1 MKEPASIG
9 QCCIED
15 LDPVQDLGRLV
26 SYLRSNLVTHL
37 DNALEDKELTSAQ
50 YIVVVLLARGKVNTL
65 AELCEHMVYDR
76 GAMSRLLSRLEDK
89 GLVAKKQSVEDR
101 RSTLLCLTEKGQ
113 QLYPEILPTVND
125 IYRRALIGFS
135 DDEQKQLASLLFRA
149 IHNLKA

>member
-37 DNALEDKELTSAQ
+37 DDALEDKELTSAQ

-125 IYRRALIGFS
+125 IYRKALTGFS
-135 DDEQKQLASLLFRA
+135 GDEQKQLASLLFRA

>member
-37 DNALEDKELTSAQ
+37 DDALEDKELTSAQ

-101 RSTLLCLTEKGQ
+101 RSTLLCLTDKGQ

-125 IYRRALIGFS
+125 IYRKALTGFS
-135 DDEQKQLASLLFRA
+135 DDEQEQLASLLFRA

>member
-50 YIVVVLLARGKVNTL
+50 YIVVVLLARGKVDTL

-125 IYRRALIGFS
+125 IYRKALTGFS
-135 DDEQKQLASLLFRA
+135 DDEQEQLASLLFRA

>member
-37 DNALEDKELTSAQ
+37 DDALEDKELTSAQ

-101 RSTLLCLTEKGQ
+101 RSTLLYLTEKGQ

-125 IYRRALIGFS
+125 IYRKALTGFS

>member
-101 RSTLLCLTEKGQ
+101 RSTLLYLTEKGQ

-125 IYRRALIGFS
+125 IYRKALTGFS

>member
-37 DNALEDKELTSAQ
+37 DDALEDKELTSAQ

-65 AELCEHMVYDR
+65 AELCEHMMYDR

-101 RSTLLCLTEKGQ
+101 RSTLLCLTGKGQ

-125 IYRRALIGFS
+125 IYRKALTGFS
-135 DDEQKQLASLLFRA
+135 GDEQKQLASLLFRA

>member
-125 IYRRALIGFS
+125 IYRKALTGFS
-135 DDEQKQLASLLFRA
+135 DDEQEQLASLLFRA

>member
-37 DNALEDKELTSAQ
+37 DDALEDKELTSAQ

-65 AELCEHMVYDR
+65 AELCEHMMYDR
-76 GAMSRLLSRLEDK
+76 GAMSRLISRLEDK

-125 IYRRALIGFS
+125 IYRKALTGFS
-135 DDEQKQLASLLFRA
+135 GDEQKQLASLLFRA

>member
-37 DNALEDKELTSAQ
+37 DDALEDKELTSAQ

-65 AELCEHMVYDR
+65 AELCEHMMYDR

-125 IYRRALIGFS
+125 IYRKALTGFS
-135 DDEQKQLASLLFRA
+135 GDEQKQLASLLFRA

>member
-65 AELCEHMVYDR
+65 AELCEHMMYDR

-113 QLYPEILPTVND
+113 KLYPEILPTVND
-125 IYRRALIGFS
+125 IYRKALTGFS

>member
-37 DNALEDKELTSAQ
+37 DNALADKELTSAQ

-125 IYRRALIGFS
+125 IYRKALTGFS
-135 DDEQKQLASLLFRA
+135 DDEQNQLASLLFKA

>member
-37 DNALEDKELTSAQ
+37 DDALEDKELTSAQ

-65 AELCEHMVYDR
+65 AELCEHMMYDR

-101 RSTLLCLTEKGQ
+101 RSTLLCLTKKGQ

-125 IYRRALIGFS
+125 IYRKALTGFS

>member
-37 DNALEDKELTSAQ
+37 DDALEDKELTSAQ

-65 AELCEHMVYDR
+65 AELCEHMMYDR

-101 RSTLLCLTEKGQ
+101 RSTLLCLTKKGQ

-125 IYRRALIGFS
+125 IYRKALTGFS
-135 DDEQKQLASLLFRA
+135 DDEQEQLASLLFRA

>member
-37 DNALEDKELTSAQ
+37 DDALEDKELTSAQ

-65 AELCEHMVYDR
+65 AELCEHMMYDR

-125 IYRRALIGFS
+125 IYRKALTGFS
-135 DDEQKQLASLLFRA
+135 DDEQEQLASLLFRA

>member
-37 DNALEDKELTSAQ
+37 DDALEDKELTSAQ

-65 AELCEHMVYDR
+65 AELCEHMMYDR

-101 RSTLLCLTEKGQ
+101 RSTLLCLTNKGQ

-125 IYRRALIGFS
+125 IYRKALTGFS

>member
-37 DNALEDKELTSAQ
+37 DDALEDKELTSAQ

-65 AELCEHMVYDR
+65 AELCEHMMYDR

>member
-125 IYRRALIGFS
+125 IYCKALTGFS

-149 IHNLKA
+149 IHNLKV

>member
-37 DNALEDKELTSAQ
+37 DDALEDKELTSAQ

-65 AELCEHMVYDR
+65 AALCEHMVYDR

-125 IYRRALIGFS
+125 IYRKALTGFS
-135 DDEQKQLASLLFRA
+135 DDEQEQLASLLFRA

>member
-76 GAMSRLLSRLEDK
+76 GAMSRLLSRLEEK

-125 IYRRALIGFS
+125 IYRKALTGFS
-135 DDEQKQLASLLFRA
+135 DDEQEQLASLLFRA